1 MDVAELDRLLS
12 LEYSDDYWSDEAVVY
27 LRESV
32 EQMSNA
38 EFQGLRSVWRQR
50 PQTWQQR
57 LAEVLSRAP
66 AEGAFILGEMLE
78 SSDEETA
85 IAAAESLNSLEAFP
99 SEIVSERARAW
110 LLELAERSP
119 LNKMTVDELMEKI
132 EPR

>member
-12 LEYSDDYWSDEAVVY
+12 LDYSDDYWSDEAVVY

-32 EQMSNA
+32 EQMSDA
-38 EFQGLRSVWRQR
+38 EFKGLRSVWRQR

-66 AEGAFILGEMLE
+66 AAGAFILGEMLE

-85 IAAAESLNSLEAFP
+85 IAAAESLNSHEAFP
-99 SEIVSERARAW
+99 SAVVSERAKAW

>member
-50 PQTWQQR
+50 PQTWQRR